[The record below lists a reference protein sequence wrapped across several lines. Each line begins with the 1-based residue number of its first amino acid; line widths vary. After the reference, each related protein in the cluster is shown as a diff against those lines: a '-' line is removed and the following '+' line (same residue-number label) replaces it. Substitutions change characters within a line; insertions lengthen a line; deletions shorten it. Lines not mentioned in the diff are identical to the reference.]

1 MNLSD
6 LNAESWESLEPVMR
20 ELAATDI
27 DSIPTLERW
36 LLDWS
41 SACDHVDEI
50 GAQLYVNMTCHTD
63 NPGFESRYLHFMEHV
78 LPPYKEWSQ
87 KLREKYVASPARVQL
102 PADRYAMVDR
112 HFERQVAIFRKENL
126 PLGVECDKQEQQYQK
141 LFGSL
146 TVEYN
151 GQTRTIYQMAKYQEE
166 TDRSVRETTWRLVSD
181 RMLLASP
188 QFDDIYDKLIALRN
202 KMALNAGFANYRD
215 FAFAAKERFDYTP
228 ADCERYHA
236 AIEKHVVPLMR
247 KLAEDRR
254 RKMKLDQLRPWDLG
268 VDPEGRAPLRPFKT
282 AEELLE
288 KSRTIFSKV
297 SPDFVQTIDAMK
309 SNGMFDLDN
318 RMGKAPGG
326 YQHSFELRKL
336 PFIFMNAT
344 GLQSDVET
352 LLHEGGHAFHY
363 WVSRNEPLAFQRHAP
378 IEFCEVAS
386 MSMEFMAGRYLEEF
400 YSKADAD
407 RARRDHLEHILW
419 VFTWVAT
426 IDAFQHW
433 VYTHPTHTRDERTA
447 FWNSLMLRFGGAEV
461 WTGLE
466 SARATRWQ
474 RQSHLFT
481 SPFYYIEY
489 GIAQIGA
496 LQMWQQDLKDQ
507 SKAVANYRKALS
519 LAGTKPLP
527 QLFAAADLEF
537 DFSEKIIAPL
547 METVED
553 VIASPA

>member
-1 MNLSD
+1 MDLSQ
-6 LNAESWESLEPVMR
+6 LNAESWKSLEPVMR
-20 ELAATDI
+20 ELVSTDI
-27 DSIPTLERW
+27 DSLGTLERW

-41 SACDHVDEI
+41 AVCDHVDEV
-50 GAQLYVNMTCHTD
+50 GAQLYVSMTCHTD
-63 NPGFESRYLHFMEHV
+63 NPEFESRYLQFMEHV
-78 LPPYKEWSQ
+78 IPPYKEWSQ
-87 KLREKYVASPARVQL
+87 KLREKYVASPARTQL
-102 PADRYAMVDR
+102 PAERYAMVDR
-112 HFERQVAIFRKENL
+112 HFERQVTIFRQENL
-126 PLGVECDKQEQQYQK
+126 ALEVECDKQEQQYQK

-146 TVEYN
+146 TVEYD
-151 GQTRTIYQMAKYQEE
+151 GQTRTIYQMAKHQEE
-166 TDRSVRETTWRLVSD
+166 TDRDVREKTWRLVAD
-181 RMLLASP
+181 RMLQAAP

-202 KMALNAGFANYRD
+202 KVATNAGFANYRD

-228 ADCERYHA
+228 EDCERYHA

-247 KLAEDRR
+247 KLGEDRR
-254 RKMKLDQLRPWDLG
+254 RKMNVDQLRPWDLS

-282 AEELLE
+282 ADELLE
-288 KSRTIFSKV
+288 KCRTIFSKV
-297 SPDFVQTIDAMK
+297 SPDFVETIDVMK
-309 SNGMFDLDN
+309 TNGTFDLDN

-352 LLHEGGHAFHY
+352 LLHEGGHAFHFWY
-363 WVSRNEPLAFQRHAP
+363 SRNEPLSFQRHAP

-386 MSMEFMAGRYLEEF
+386 MSMEFMAGRHLEEF
-400 YSKADAD
+400 YSKDEAE

-433 VYTHPTHTRDERTA
+433 VYTHPLHTHDERAT
-447 FWNSLMLRFGGAEV
+447 FWNSLMVRFGGGED

-466 SARATRWQ
+466 ATRTTRWQ

-496 LQMWQQDLKDQ
+496 LQMWQQDLKDPA
-507 SKAVANYRKALS
+507 KAVANYRKALS

-527 QLFAAADLEF
+527 QLFAAAELKF

-547 METVED
+547 METV
-553 VIASPA
+553 SSFLR

>member
-1 MNLSD
+1 MDLSVLD
-6 LNAESWESLEPVMR
+6 AEHWESLEPVMH
-20 ELAATDI
+20 ELAAATVDSTDV
-27 DSIPTLERW
+27 LGRW

-41 SACDHVDEI
+41 QVCDHVDEA
-50 GAQLYVNMTCHTD
+50 GARLYVTMTCHTD
-63 NPGFESRYLHFMEHV
+63 NPEFESRYLQFMEHV
-78 LPPYKEWSQ
+78 IPSYKEWSQ
-87 KLREKYVASPARVQL
+87 KLREKYVASSARTQL

-126 PLGVECDKQEQQYQK
+126 LLELESDKLEQHYQK

-146 TVEYN
+146 TVEYD

-166 TDRSVRETTWRLVSD
+166 TDRDVREATWRLVAD
-181 RMLLASP
+181 CMLRASSRY
-188 QFDDIYDKLIALRN
+188 DDIYDKLVALRD
-202 KMALNAGFANYRD
+202 KIALNAGFANYCN

-228 ADCERYHA
+228 GDCERFHA
-236 AIEKHVVPLMR
+236 AVERHVVPIVR
-247 KLAEDRR
+247 RLAEKRR
-254 RKMKLDQLRPWDLG
+254 RKMGVNVLRPWDMA

-282 AEELLE
+282 ADELLE
-288 KSRTIFSKV
+288 KCRTIFSRV
-297 SPDFVQTIDAMK
+297 CPNFVETIDAMQ

-318 RMGKAPGG
+318 RVGKAPGG
-326 YQHSFELRKL
+326 YQHSFELRRL

-352 LLHEGGHAFHY
+352 LLHEGGHAFHF
-363 WVSRNEPLAFQRHAP
+363 WASRNEPLAFQRHAP

-386 MSMEFMAGRYLEEF
+386 MSMEFMAGRHLEEF
-400 YSKADAD
+400 YSKSDAD

-433 VYTHPTHTRDERTA
+433 VYTHPQHTHDERTA
-447 FWNSLMLRFGGAEV
+447 FWDSLVERFGSGED

-466 SARATRWQ
+466 DSRAARWH
-474 RQSHLFT
+474 RQSHLYT
-481 SPFYYIEY
+481 APFYYIEY

-496 LQMWQQDLKDQ
+496 LQMWQQDLKDPAA
-507 SKAVANYRKALS
+507 AVANYRKALA
-519 LAGTKPLP
+519 LAGAKPLP
-527 QLFAAADLEF
+527 QLFKAANLRF

-547 METVED
+547 METV
-553 VIASPA
+553 SSFL

>member
-1 MNLSD
+1 MDLSD

-20 ELAATDI
+20 ELAATDV
-27 DSIPTLERW
+27 DSMCALESW
-36 LLDWS
+36 LLAWS
-41 SACDHVDEI
+41 SVCDHVDEV
-50 GAQLYVNMTCHTD
+50 GAQLYVSMTCHTD
-63 NPGFESRYLHFMEHV
+63 NPEFESRYLQFMEHV
-78 LPPYKEWSQ
+78 IPPYKEWSQ
-87 KLREKYVASPARVQL
+87 KLREKYVASPARAQL

-112 HFERQVAIFRKENL
+112 HFERQVTLFRQENL
-126 PLGVECDKQEQQYQK
+126 QLEVECDKQEQQYQK

-146 TVEYN
+146 TVEYE

-166 TDRSVRETTWRLVSD
+166 TDRSVRENTWHLVADCMSQ
-181 RMLLASP
+181 ASQ
-188 QFDDIYDKLIALRN
+188 QFDDIYDKLIVLRN
-202 KMALNAGFANYRD
+202 KIATNAGYTNYRD

-228 ADCERYHA
+228 TDCERYHA

-247 KLAEDRR
+247 KLAEERR
-254 RKMKLDQLRPWDLG
+254 QKMGVDQLRPWDLAM
-268 VDPEGRAPLRPFKT
+268 DAEGRAPLRPFKT
-282 AEELLE
+282 ADELLE
-288 KSRTIFSKV
+288 KCRTIFSKV
-297 SPDFVQTIDAMK
+297 SPDFVETIDVMK
-309 SNGMFDLDN
+309 TNGTFDLDN

-352 LLHEGGHAFHY
+352 LLHEGGHAFHF
-363 WVSRNEPLAFQRHAP
+363 WASRNEPLSFQRHAP

-386 MSMEFMAGRYLEEF
+386 MSMEFMGGRHLEEF
-400 YSKADAD
+400 YAKADAD

-433 VYTHPTHTRDERTA
+433 VYTHPAHTHDERAA
-447 FWNSLMLRFGGAEV
+447 FWNSLMARFGGGED

-466 SARATRWQ
+466 ATRTTRWQ

-496 LQMWQQDLKDQ
+496 LQMWQQDLKDPA
-507 SKAVANYRKALS
+507 KAVVNYRKALS

-527 QLFAAADLEF
+527 QLFAAADLKF
-537 DFSEKIIAPL
+537 DFSEKIIEPL
-547 METVED
+547 MGTV
-553 VIASPA
+553 SSFL